1 MSIPIFICNRNL
13 LTWPKNAVEWFNKIP
28 DLRPIIIDNDST
40 YQPLLE
46 WYKNC
51 PCEVKYH
58 KTNGG
63 PFVAWTG
70 YVDETVKGNKQ
81 PLYAVTD
88 PDLDFSN
95 IPLDMFD
102 KIKELYESFEFTVN
116 KIGVSLEIEGLPENP
131 YAQNAKQWEMQ
142 FWPKPITTRKDKDL
156 CVPVR
161 FAAIDTTFAVY
172 CYGLGGKRSTNSNLR
187 MDRPYTAKHLPWY
200 EDLNGNNEEYNY
212 YLSHVQGSWSC
223 WGNKFKKYRGK

>member
-81 PLYAVTD
+81 PLYAV
-88 PDLDFSN
+88 
-95 IPLDMFD
+95 M
-102 KIKELYESFEFTVN
+102 
-116 KIGVSLEIEGLPENP
+116 
-131 YAQNAKQWEMQ
+131 
-142 FWPKPITTRKDKDL
+142 ITTRPVPSWALTPISQNGSPTRQML
-156 CVPVR
+156 C
-161 FAAIDTTFAVY
+161 
-172 CYGLGGKRSTNSNLR
+172 
-187 MDRPYTAKHLPWY
+187 
-200 EDLNGNNEEYNY
+200 
-212 YLSHVQGSWSC
+212 
-223 WGNKFKKYRGK
+223 